1 MISMSSLLS
10 EAHFKVIIKIQQMNE
25 DAQRDEKINKT
36 VYNALHE
43 AKFVL
48 MEMQMGR
55 KVFF

>member
-1 MISMSSLLS
+1 MRNLDSLLS
-10 EAHFKVIIKIQQMNE
+10 DAHFKVIMKIQQMNE